1 MAWGFQAQAAI
12 ALEERLTSP
21 NLREDAPSLL
31 VRVRACRACP
41 RMGRTRDPSGRASQA
56 GREWGELHLIL
67 GLNRAC

>member
-41 RMGRTRDPSGRASQA
+41 RMGRTRP

-67 GLNRAC
+67 GLSR